1 MYSLRLLR
9 LMKPQQ
15 TVKTV
20 GCFTRNIS
28 SYEHDIDVVALQS
41 ALSRSGSNQNA
52 KNNLSKQ
59 NRRMPYT
66 SIGYEHDI
74 CPRILYGEFSSPF
87 NSNSMPINAPDSI
100 SNPVPMDQRRY
111 ISVQTGSQST
121 DSRRGISTSSVISYE
136 HDFDPVTLQSTP
148 RPSSPS
154 DPKKVSRKQ
163 KRGISS
169 YEHELM
175 AHIEVPEPE
184 CVITAT
190 SRWYQKRYQIL
201 NSGRTIQDN
210 NSVASASRWYKE
222 RYLRSKII

>member
-1 MYSLRLLR
+1 MNSLRLLR

-28 SYEHDIDVVALQS
+28 SYEHDIDVLALQS

-52 KNNLSKQ
+52 KNSLSKQ
-59 NRRMPYT
+59 NRHMPYT

-74 CPRILYGEFSSPF
+74 CPRILYGEFCSPLI
-87 NSNSMPINAPDSI
+87 SNNVPINAPDSF
-100 SNPVPMDQRRY
+100 SNPVPTDQRRY
-111 ISVQTGSQST
+111 ISVQAGSQST
-121 DSRRGISTSSVISYE
+121 DSRRGISTSSVISYQ

-154 DPKKVSRKQ
+154 NPKKVSRKQ
-163 KRGISS
+163 RRAISS

-175 AHIEVPEPE
+175 AHIDIPEPE

-201 NSGRTIQDN
+201 NSSHTTQSNDR
-210 NSVASASRWYKE
+210 VASASRWYKE